1 MNRTVSVSTAS
12 VTEALTKIYNQPALL
27 AELTAP

>member
-12 VTEALTKIYNQPALL
+12 VTEALTKMYGQTALV
-27 AELTAP
+27 AELTAR